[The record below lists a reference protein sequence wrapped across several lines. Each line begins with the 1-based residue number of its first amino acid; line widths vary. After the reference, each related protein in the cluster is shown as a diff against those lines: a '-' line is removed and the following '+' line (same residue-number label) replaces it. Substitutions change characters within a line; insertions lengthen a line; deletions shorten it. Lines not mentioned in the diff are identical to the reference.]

1 MRPRA
6 LPVTAVVAVGV
17 AGLAALVPWHR
28 SGTVERSGVAIVRS
42 AERLGLIDD
51 GVPAAVVATWRVLPV
66 VAALAVLA
74 LSVDRP
80 SLAAGL
86 ASVGGVVAVAVGAV
100 VLDAPGARAA
110 GPLVSVV
117 AGTVAI
123 VAGVGHLAVVAAAR
137 RRSGRGASPTA
148 SPDDGQPSG

>member
-1 MRPRA
+1 MVRTRA
-6 LPVTAVVAVGV
+6 LPVTAVAAVAL

-28 SGTVERSGVAIVRS
+28 SGAVERSGVAIVRS

-74 LSVDRP
+74 LSVDRR

-86 ASVGGVVAVAVGAV
+86 ASAGGVVAVAVGAV
-100 VLDAPGARAA
+100 VLDAPGALVA

-117 AGTVAI
+117 AGTVAGLAGGAHLAT
-123 VAGVGHLAVVAAAR
+123 AGVAR
-137 RRSGRGASPTA
+137 RRAGRSATA
-148 SPDDGQPSG
+148 D